1 MRPGVTI
8 PLTTKVKAKD
18 NKIGVKSVKMK
29 KVSKSDVKIQMKGKS
44 IITKGKPAKNI
55 EKVKSIKKK

>member
-8 PLTTKVKAKD
+8 PFATKVKAKD
-18 NKIGVKSVKMK
+18 KIGVKSVKMK

-44 IITKGKPAKNI
+44 IMTKGKTVKNI
-55 EKVKSIKKK
+55 VKVKSLKKK